1 MMPVSGQGS
10 AEPGPAGCVPLPAS
24 PSSCDRPE
32 PPALSSPSSLRGPTA
47 PQAHLHACSH
57 AFHS

>member
-24 PSSCDRPE
+24 PSSVTDPSPQRSAC
-32 PPALSSPSSLRGPTA
+32 PPASEA